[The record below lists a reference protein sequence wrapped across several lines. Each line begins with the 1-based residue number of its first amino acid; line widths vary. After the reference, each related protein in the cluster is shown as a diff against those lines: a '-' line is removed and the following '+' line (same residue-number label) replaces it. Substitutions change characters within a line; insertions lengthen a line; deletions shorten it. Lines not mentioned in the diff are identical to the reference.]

1 MVKTLKADIVIIGS
15 GAGGAA
21 VAKELSRLNKKIYVI
36 EKGARPKNLGS
47 ELFASQLYDKCAL
60 FSKSKEGILIYRA
73 VALGGTTLVSCG
85 NGVRALE
92 KPLLDKGISLEE
104 EFAEAEKDL
113 GVIQNPFISKTSR
126 KIMDASK
133 SLGIGM
139 MPMPKFFDKQKCTLC
154 GRCILG
160 CKPDSKWT
168 ALNYIKEAESNGV
181 KVITNATVI
190 KILKNRGRVTG
201 IRGRKRGRGFVV
213 KARLVILCAG
223 ALETPVILQNSGIEA
238 GKNLFCDLLNVTY
251 GISKEYSLLKE
262 PTMSVVTDMDFFK
275 KNHFILS
282 PFLDSFLVLLTLLPS
297 RDDLKKNRLRWLK
310 KRIEE
315 EASIYNDFSVNY
327 PAKGLRR
334 RRLIGIMT
342 KTKDDNIGSI
352 DKKGRISKTIT
363 ESDMKRLKHGTS
375 LAKEILSKMGVAEKT
390 IIVTKTR
397 GAHPG
402 GTAAIGEVVDN
413 NLETDIKGLFV
424 CDASVFPESAGLPPI
439 LTITALAKRLA
450 KTIKEKSI

>member
-1 MVKTLKADIVIIGS
+1 
-15 GAGGAA
+15 
-21 VAKELSRLNKKIYVI
+21 
-36 EKGARPKNLGS
+36 
-47 ELFASQLYDKCAL
+47 
-60 FSKSKEGILIYRA
+60 
-73 VALGGTTLVSCG
+73 
-85 NGVRALE
+85 
-92 KPLLDKGISLEE
+92 
-104 EFAEAEKDL
+104 
-113 GVIQNPFISKTSR
+113 
-126 KIMDASK
+126 
-133 SLGIGM
+133 
-139 MPMPKFFDKQKCTLC
+139 
-154 GRCILG
+154 
-160 CKPDSKWT
+160 
-168 ALNYIKEAESNGV
+168 
-181 KVITNATVI
+181 
-190 KILKNRGRVTG
+190 
-201 IRGRKRGRGFVV
+201 
-213 KARLVILCAG
+213 
-223 ALETPVILQNSGIEA
+223 
-238 GKNLFCDLLNVTY
+238 
-251 GISKEYSLLKE
+251 
-262 PTMSVVTDMDFFK
+262 MSVVTDMNFFN

-297 RDDLKKNRLRWLK
+297 RDDLKKNRLKWLK

-334 RRLIGIMT
+334 RNLIGIMT

-352 DKKGRISKTIT
+352 DKKGRLSKTIT

-450 KTIKEKSI
+450 ITIKEKSI